1 MFKIPLLLSLLV
13 LPFLIQAQAVKT
25 ISLRQE
31 KLKTRLQNYY
41 IAGVIDDR
49 HDTTTIG
56 SVRAGV
62 FSKKY
67 VSLNLPGGAGRAIS
81 DFLKSNLTQDT
92 RTNPIIL
99 HIAQLEVAEKTG
111 GLKAESEVRMN
122 IAFFN
127 AGGKILEYKGN
138 NTVQSTMDAT
148 RYIEELIRRGLD
160 DMLQQF
166 DTWAGQNQQQ
176 LKASNSGPSIVV
188 QAELAASSDDSDKIA
203 WSTGRPL
210 TLDDFE
216 GKPDD
221 LSRAAAATNSGLDV
235 RTSQQTQFGQT
246 RVVVTILPFFDK
258 SRSWC
263 REDNRNAL
271 TLKHEQLHF
280 NITAIKA
287 CELADTIRNFRFTPG
302 NYTKE
307 LEQLYRQK
315 EKEIQQQQ
323 ELYDGQTSHGQV
335 VSAQAIWE
343 KLIADLLSKQRC
355 FR

>member
-1 MFKIPLLLSLLV
+1 MQKISFLVFFLS
-13 LPFLIQAQAVKT
+13 LPFLNRAQAVKT
-25 ISLRQE
+25 INFRQE

-41 IAGVIDDR
+41 IAGVRDDR
-49 HDTTTIG
+49 QDTTTIG

-67 VSLNLPGGAGRAIS
+67 VSLNLPGGAAAAIS
-81 DFLKSNLTQDT
+81 DFLKANLTQDT
-92 RTNPIIL
+92 RTSPITL

-122 IAFFN
+122 IAFYN
-127 AGGKILEYKGN
+127 AGGKIVEYKGN

-166 DTWAGQNQQQ
+166 DAWAGQNQQQ
-176 LKASNSGPSIVV
+176 LKASNSGPSIEV
-188 QAELAASSDDSDKIA
+188 QAEIAASSDDTDRIA
-203 WSTGRPL
+203 WSGGRLL
-210 TLDDFE
+210 TLDDFK
-216 GKPDD
+216 GRPDD

-235 RTSQQTQFGQT
+235 RTSQQTQYSQT

-263 REDNRNAL
+263 RANNRNEV
-271 TLKHEQLHF
+271 TLQHEQQHF

-287 CELADTIRNFRFTPG
+287 CELADTIRNFTFTPG
-302 NYTKE
+302 NFMKE

-323 ELYDGQTSHGQV
+323 ELYDKQTNHGQA
-335 VSAQAIWE
+335 SAAQAIWE
-343 KLIADLLSKQRC
+343 KMIKELLGKQGCYR
-355 FR
+355 